1 MLVFLIMSNHSNNI
15 QTILRALRLSIYD
28 GVFAQSF
35 AVLTGSIFL
44 PAFALVLGASPFQ
57 IGLLASI
64 AFFATLSQLAGAFL
78 IEKHQQRKQL
88 VLISASTAR
97 ALWIPVVLISFLWS
111 DSKPALV
118 LNLLILLIIS
128 YHIFAHVSG
137 VAWLS
142 WMSALVPDEI
152 RGRYFGLR
160 NSALSLFTL
169 VSTILGGYY
178 LDWFKEKFPDLSL
191 NRSFEILFGLAVV
204 LGGISILFLMKQPE
218 PEIQIKSENHLRE
231 KLKAPLT
238 DRNFRRLLRFAVIW
252 SFGVNFA
259 SPFFIVYMLQ
269 DLQLSYTL
277 VSIYT
282 VSSAMADLIGMWAW
296 GHFSD
301 QIGNRPVIILNSI
314 IATVLPFLWIFTD
327 ASPYSIFL
335 FIPLLHLIGG
345 FSWAGYNLC
354 SVNLVLR
361 LAPKEG
367 NSIYFAVWNSVNGL
381 SAGLGAISGGFV
393 SSQLHYLG
401 RYLPFDL
408 ESDLKYIFII
418 SAFLRL
424 IPLMGV
430 RSIQEFS
437 GSSVRRA
444 IRVLRSIRSW
454 TTMMG
459 YHPALHFFIASDRLK
474 EEKSP
479 YWPIWRRKNFSPQN
493 SGADLSKK

>member
-1 MLVFLIMSNHSNNI
+1 MSSSSSHL
-15 QTILRALRLSIYD
+15 QTVLKALRISIYD

-44 PAFALVLGASPFQ
+44 PAFALVLGASSFQ

-64 AFFATLSQLAGAFL
+64 IFFATLSQLPGAYL

-88 VLISASTAR
+88 VLFSAFTAR
-97 ALWIPVVLISFLWS
+97 FLWIPIILCSIWLA

-128 YHIFAHVSG
+128 YHIFAHISG
-137 VAWLS
+137 VSWLS
-142 WMSALVPDEI
+142 WMSTLVPDEI

-169 VSTILGGYY
+169 LSTILGGFY
-178 LDWFKEKFPDLSL
+178 LDWFKKEFPDLPAT
-191 NRSFEILFGLAVV
+191 RSFEILFGLAVV
-204 LGGISILFLMKQPE
+204 LGSISILFLLKQPE
-218 PEIQIKSENHLRE
+218 TARETKSENHLQKR
-231 KLKAPLT
+231 LKAPFK
-238 DRNFRRLLRFAVIW
+238 DGNFRKLLRFAVLW

-259 SPFFIVYMLQ
+259 SPFFIVYMLKG
-269 DLQLSYTL
+269 LELSYSL

-282 VSSAMADLIGMWAW
+282 VTSAIADLLGMWAW

-301 QIGNRPVIILNSI
+301 QLGNRAVIIINSI
-314 IATVLPFLWIFTD
+314 VATVLPFLWIFTNT
-327 ASPYSIFL
+327 SPFAIFL
-335 FIPLLHLIGG
+335 FIPLLHLVGG

-361 LAPKEG
+361 IAPKEG
-367 NSIYFAVWNSVNGL
+367 NSVYFATWNTVNGI
-381 SAGLGAISGGFV
+381 SAGLGAVCGGIV
-393 SSQLHYLG
+393 SSLLHHFHYA
-401 RYLPFDL
+401 LPFYFQS
-408 ESDLKYIFII
+408 ELKYIFLL
-418 SAFLRL
+418 SALLRL
-424 IPLMGV
+424 ISLLGV
-430 RSIQEFS
+430 RQIQEYP

-459 YHPALHFFIASDRLK
+459 YHPALHFFIAADRLK
-474 EEKSP
+474 EDKSP
-479 YWPIWRRKNFSPQN
+479 YWPIWQKK
-493 SGADLSKK
+493 SKSLLDSLPTSIKK

>member
-1 MLVFLIMSNHSNNI
+1 MSISNSRP
-15 QTILRALRLSIYD
+15 QTILKALRISIYD

-64 AFFATLSQLAGAFL
+64 VFFATLSQLPGAYL

-88 VLISASTAR
+88 VLFSASTAR
-97 ALWIPVVLISFLWS
+97 VLWIPIILSSFWLA

-118 LNLLILLIIS
+118 LNLLTLLIIS
-128 YHIFAHVSG
+128 YHVFAHISG
-137 VAWLS
+137 VSWLS
-142 WMSALVPDEI
+142 WMSTLVPDEI

-169 VSTILGGYY
+169 LSTILGGYY
-178 LDWFKEKFPDLSL
+178 LDWFKEEFPDLPMT
-191 NRSFEILFGLAVV
+191 RSFEILFGLAIV
-204 LGGISILFLMKQPE
+204 LGGISILFLLKQPE
-218 PEIQIKSENHLRE
+218 PAVETKSGNHLRE
-231 KLKAPLT
+231 RLKAPLK
-238 DRNFRRLLRFAVIW
+238 DSNFRKLLRFAVFW

-259 SPFFIVYMLQ
+259 SPFFLVYMLQ

-282 VSSAMADLIGMWAW
+282 VSSAMADLLGMWAW

-301 QIGNRPVIILNSI
+301 QLGNRAVIIINSF
-314 IATVLPFLWIFTD
+314 IATILPFIWIFTD
-327 ASPYSIFL
+327 ASLYAIFL
-335 FIPLLHLIGG
+335 FIPLLHFIGG

-361 LAPKEG
+361 MAPKEG
-367 NSIYFAVWNSVNGL
+367 NSVYFAAWNTVNGI
-381 SAGLGAISGGFV
+381 SAGLGAVSGGLF
-393 SSQLHYLG
+393 SSLLHHFHHI
-401 RYLPFDL
+401 LPFNFQ
-408 ESDLKYIFII
+408 SDLKYIFLL
-418 SAFLRL
+418 SALLRL
-424 IPLMGV
+424 ISLLGV
-430 RSIQEFS
+430 RQIQEYP

-474 EEKSP
+474 DEKSP
-479 YWPIWRRKNFSPQN
+479 YWPIWQRKSRSSIN
-493 SGADLSKK
+493 SLPDSIKK